1 MLQISYYMKHFKI
14 LIFLTIIFLPSFSF
28 AQNHIL
34 DGSWDQF
41 FWKEDYTPSFTWE
54 FYTHKCSWGNVK
66 CLKWPFIIDIE
77 EDCFYSENFP
87 ACIIL
92 DISRINENSERYLLF
107 SPITKKFYSELITF
121 ISDDIIQIVAEG
133 SNYPS
138 TYYRIS
144 GPARIPVQNAVVNTP
159 QVRCLTESSFA
170 GETWGYLNAGDKVL
184 IKDISDEP
192 FEIDGESWYWYR
204 VESESLPDGWV
215 YGKYL
220 NIEE

>member
-1 MLQISYYMKHFKI
+1 MNSKKAIISFYLF
-14 LIFLTIIFLPSFSF
+14 LCSVFIFSQPGS
-28 AQNHIL
+28 L
-34 DGSWDQF
+34 DGIWAKMYWQKSTDRTTYQF
-41 FWKEDYTPSFTWE
+41 DYFCKQYTWGIGKKDKYGLQDLE
-54 FYTHKCSWGNVK
+54 
-66 CLKWPFIIDIE
+66 IDIKG
-77 EDCFYSENFP
+77 DYFTDYDSYGN
-87 ACIIL
+87 CIIL
-92 DISRINENSERYLLF
+92 NISEIDEQAERVLLF
-107 SPITKKFYSELITF
+107 QKSGKKFYPLIITF

-192 FEIDGESWYWYR
+192 FEIDGEAWYWYR
-204 VESESLPDGWV
+204 VESEYLPDGWV

-220 NIEE
+220 DIEE